1 MATISTIIELTD
13 RVSASLYRIQNS
25 LNATTGAFQA
35 ADRVSEQCFNDAQF
49 SGMEQGLSS
58 YGSRINQLQSQMQNV
73 SRNVPNVSVPNISVP
88 DVNVPNV
95 SVPDVNAN
103 VNADFAG
110 VTNSLNQLE
119 SRIQSIRAQ
128 LNTMHGNVQVTDNA
142 SGILDNIQRDI
153 QNTNNQLNMS
163 GTVTLN
169 DRVTSSLNRIQSNL
183 HSTENAFRTAERAS
197 ERCFNPQQ
205 ISAISQEITAYNQH
219 IDRLERELQDANR
232 QLVAMR
238 NNTDSVSGAGSRLAG
253 VFARVGGVIAGLG
266 IVSWVKNNISEA
278 IQGASDLTEVQNVVD
293 VTFGNS
299 AHVINDWSKT
309 TLESFGLSELSAKK
323 FASTIG
329 AMMKSSGIATG
340 ELDKMSMK
348 IAELS
353 GDMASFYNLKAED
366 AFYKIRAG
374 ISGETE
380 PLKEL
385 GINMSVANLE
395 AYALSQG
402 ISESYEK
409 MSQGEQTMLRYN
421 YLLKAATDAQGD
433 FSRTSGSFANQQ
445 KLLKENISNVTGEI
459 GNALLPILTQAY
471 SHLNTFV
478 KWFGSS
484 LMPTISRIGGWI
496 KAKLTPPFEWIG
508 DVLSNKLVPV
518 ISSAFGWIADHA
530 GVIVPVIGGV
540 AMALGAMAIAANWA
554 SICAG
559 ALAVKTAITG
569 AVMTV
574 WNGIVGVA
582 TMLQY
587 GWNAAMM
594 ANPIGLIVAG
604 ILLLIGVVIA
614 CINWWIEWS
623 GCVHSVIG
631 VICGL
636 VMMTAAL
643 IYNVMLGL
651 CMALIQI
658 LWTVFAEPFIGVIEW
673 VLNVANGGFNSFG
686 DAVANL
692 IGQIISWFL
701 SLGQVVTKI
710 IDAIFGTDWTGGLE
724 ALKGNVI
731 SWGKN
736 NNAITLDHNF
746 SGMDSA
752 RMDYGES
759 FEIGANWGDGI
770 TAGIGDFF
778 SLPEIPNPAEASK
791 PNLPATDAASEMAND
806 VGDIGK
812 NTGNSAKGI
821 DKLNKKVDI
830 SNENLEYMRDLAEQE
845 VINRYTTAEIKID
858 MTNNN
863 NISKDVD
870 TDSFL
875 NKITE
880 GLRNHMAVAAEGVH

>member
-1 MATISTIIELTD
+1 MRNVATIATSIELTD
-13 RVSASLYRIQNS
+13 RVSASLNRIQSN
-25 LNATTGAFQA
+25 LNATAGAFRA
-35 ADRVSEQCFNDAQF
+35 ADRVSEQCFNA
-49 SGMEQGLSS
+49 
-58 YGSRINQLQSQMQNV
+58 
-73 SRNVPNVSVPNISVP
+73 
-88 DVNVPNV
+88 
-95 SVPDVNAN
+95 
-103 VNADFAG
+103 
-110 VTNSLNQLE
+110 
-119 SRIQSIRAQ
+119 
-128 LNTMHGNVQVTDNA
+128 H
-142 SGILDNIQRDI
+142 
-153 QNTNNQLNMS
+153 
-163 GTVTLN
+163 
-169 DRVTSSLNRIQSNL
+169 
-183 HSTENAFRTAERAS
+183 
-197 ERCFNPQQ
+197 Q
-205 ISAISQEITAYNQH
+205 ISAISQEMTTYNSH

-238 NNTDSVSGAGSRLAG
+238 NNTDGVSGAGGRLSGVFGKLAG
-253 VFARVGGVIAGLG
+253 IVAGLG
-266 IVSWVKNNISEA
+266 ILSAVQSQVSAA

-299 AHVINDWSKT
+299 AQVINDWSKT

-348 IAELS
+348 IAELA

-380 PLKEL
+380 PLKDL

-402 ISESYEK
+402 ISKPYEK

-433 FSRTSGSFANQQ
+433 FARTSDSFANQQ
-445 KLLKENISNVTGEI
+445 KLLKENISNVAGEI
-459 GNALLPILTQAY
+459 GNALLPILTQVY
-471 SHLNTFV
+471 SHLNVFV

-496 KAKLTPPFEWIG
+496 KAKLVPPFTWIG
-508 DVLSNKLVPV
+508 DVLSNNVVPA

-540 AMALGAMAIAANWA
+540 AMALGALAIAANWA

-574 WNGIVGVA
+574 WNGIVGIA

-636 VMMTAAL
+636 VMMAVAL

-658 LWTVFAEPFIGVIEW
+658 LWTVFAEPFIGIWEW

-731 SWGKN
+731 AWGKN

-759 FEIGANWGDGI
+759 FEIGANWGDGVS
-770 TAGIGDFF
+770 AGIGDFF
-778 SLPEIPNPAEASK
+778 SLPEIPNPADDANK
-791 PNLPATDAASEMAND
+791 PNLPATDAASDLANG

>member
-1 MATISTIIELTD
+1 MIMLKEVRNVATIATAIELTD
-13 RVSASLYRIQNS
+13 RVSASLNRIQSN
-25 LNATTGAFQA
+25 LNATTGAFRA
-35 ADRVSEQCFNDAQF
+35 ADRASEQCFNA
-49 SGMEQGLSS
+49 
-58 YGSRINQLQSQMQNV
+58 
-73 SRNVPNVSVPNISVP
+73 
-88 DVNVPNV
+88 
-95 SVPDVNAN
+95 
-103 VNADFAG
+103 
-110 VTNSLNQLE
+110 
-119 SRIQSIRAQ
+119 
-128 LNTMHGNVQVTDNA
+128 H
-142 SGILDNIQRDI
+142 
-153 QNTNNQLNMS
+153 
-163 GTVTLN
+163 
-169 DRVTSSLNRIQSNL
+169 
-183 HSTENAFRTAERAS
+183 
-197 ERCFNPQQ
+197 Q
-205 ISAISQEITAYNQH
+205 ISAISQEMTTYNSH

-238 NNTDSVSGAGSRLAG
+238 NNTDGVSSAGGRLSGVFGKLAG
-253 VFARVGGVIAGLG
+253 IVAGLG
-266 IVSWVKNNISEA
+266 VVSAVQSQVSAA
-278 IQGASDLTEVQNVVD
+278 IQAASDLQEVQNVVD

-299 AHVINDWSKT
+299 ASTIDSWSQNMI
-309 TLESFGLSELSAKK
+309 ESFGLSELSAKK

-329 AMMKSSGIATG
+329 AMMKSSGIASDKLG
-340 ELDKMSMK
+340 EMSMRMS
-348 IAELS
+348 ELA

-380 PLKEL
+380 PLKDL

-402 ISESYEK
+402 ISKPYEK

-421 YLLKAATDAQGD
+421 YLLQAATDAQGD
-433 FSRTSGSFANQQ
+433 FARTSDSFANQQ
-445 KLLKENISNVTGEI
+445 RILQMNIEKFNTSI
-459 GNALLPILTQAY
+459 GKHMLPVLNRMY
-471 SHLNTFV
+471 SFLNFMV
-478 KWFGSS
+478 KWIDNSFA
-484 LMPTISRIGGWI
+484 PTISRIGGWI

-530 GVIVPVIGGV
+530 NTIIPVLGGV

-574 WNGIVGVA
+574 WNGVVGIA

-636 VMMTAAL
+636 VMMAAAL

-658 LWTVFAEPFIGVIEW
+658 LWTVFAEPFIGIWEW

-736 NNAITLDHNF
+736 EIAITKDHNF

-759 FEIGANWGDGI
+759 FEVGANWGDGI

-778 SLPEIPNPAEASK
+778 SLPDVSNPAEASK
-791 PNLPATDAASEMAND
+791 PNLPATDAASELANG

-821 DKLNKKVDI
+821 DKLNKTVDI

-875 NKITE
+875 NKITD
-880 GLRNHMAVAAEGVH
+880 GLRNHMAVAAEGLHG

>member
-1 MATISTIIELTD
+1 MINVATISTIIELTD
-13 RVSASLYRIQNS
+13 RVSASLNRIQSN
-25 LNATTGAFQA
+25 LNATTWAFQA
-35 ADRVSEQCFNDAQF
+35 ADRVSEQCFNDTRF
-49 SGMEQGLSS
+49 GGMEQGLSS
-58 YGSRINQLQSQMQNV
+58 YSSHINQLQTQMQNAG
-73 SRNVPNVSVPNISVP
+73 RNVPNVNVPN
-88 DVNVPNV
+88 VNVPNIN
-95 SVPDVNAN
+95 VPDVNAN
-103 VNADFAG
+103 VNVNSVGAM
-110 VTNSLNQLE
+110 NSLNQLE
-119 SRIQSIRAQ
+119 GR
-128 LNTMHGNVQVTDNA
+128 M
-142 SGILDNIQRDI
+142 SGIR
-153 QNTNNQLNMS
+153 NQLNMS

-169 DRVTSSLNRIQSNL
+169 DNATGTLDNIQRDIQSTNSQLDMSGTVTVNDRVTSSLNRIQQNL
-183 HSTENAFRTAERAS
+183 HTTENAFRTADTAA

-238 NNTDSVSGAGSRLAG
+238 DNTDSVSGAGSRLAG

-266 IVSWVKNNISEA
+266 VVSA
-278 IQGASDLTEVQNVVD
+278 IQSQVSAAIQAASDLQEVQNVVD

-299 AHVINDWSKT
+299 ASTIDSWSQNMI
-309 TLESFGLSELSAKK
+309 ESFGLSELSAKK

-329 AMMKSSGIATG
+329 AMMKSSGIASDKLG
-340 ELDKMSMK
+340 EMSMRMS
-348 IAELS
+348 ELA

-402 ISESYEK
+402 ISKSYEK

-433 FSRTSGSFANQQ
+433 FSRTSDSYANQQ
-445 KLLKENISNVTGEI
+445 RILQMNIEKFNTSI
-459 GNALLPILTQAY
+459 GKHMLPVLNRMY
-471 SHLNTFV
+471 SFLNFIV
-478 KWFGSS
+478 KWIDNSFA
-484 LMPTISRIGGWI
+484 PTISRIGNWI
-496 KAKLTPPFEWIG
+496 KAKLVPPFTWIG
-508 DVLSNKLVPV
+508 DVLSNTVVPA

-530 GVIVPVIGGV
+530 NTIVPVLGGV

-574 WNGIVGVA
+574 WNGIVGIA

-636 VMMTAAL
+636 VMMAAAL

-658 LWTVFAEPFIGVIEW
+658 LWTVFAEPFIGIWEW

-736 NNAITLDHNF
+736 EIAITKDHNF

-880 GLRNHMAVAAEGVH
+880 GLKNHMAVAAEGLHG

>member
-1 MATISTIIELTD
+1 MATIATAIELTD
-13 RVSASLYRIQNS
+13 RVSASL
-25 LNATTGAFQA
+25 
-35 ADRVSEQCFNDAQF
+35 
-49 SGMEQGLSS
+49 
-58 YGSRINQLQSQMQNV
+58 
-73 SRNVPNVSVPNISVP
+73 
-88 DVNVPNV
+88 
-95 SVPDVNAN
+95 
-103 VNADFAG
+103 
-110 VTNSLNQLE
+110 
-119 SRIQSIRAQ
+119 
-128 LNTMHGNVQVTDNA
+128 
-142 SGILDNIQRDI
+142 
-153 QNTNNQLNMS
+153 
-163 GTVTLN
+163 
-169 DRVTSSLNRIQSNL
+169 NRIQSNL
-183 HSTENAFRTAERAS
+183 TATTGAFRAADRAS
-197 ERCFNPQQ
+197 EQCFNAHQ
-205 ISAISQEITAYNQH
+205 ISAISQEMTTYNSH

-238 NNTDSVSGAGSRLAG
+238 NNTDGVSGAGSRLSGVYGKLAG
-253 VFARVGGVIAGLG
+253 IVAGLG
-266 IVSWVKNNISEA
+266 VVSA
-278 IQGASDLTEVQNVVD
+278 IHNMVSQGIESASNLTEVQNVVD

-299 AHVINDWSKT
+299 AQVINDWSKT
-309 TLESFGLSELSAKK
+309 TLEAFGLSELSAKK

-348 IAELS
+348 IAELA

-380 PLKEL
+380 PLKDL

-402 ISESYEK
+402 ISKPYEK

-421 YLLKAATDAQGD
+421 YLLQAATDAQGD
-433 FSRTSGSFANQQ
+433 FARTSDSFANQQ
-445 KLLKENISNVTGEI
+445 KLLKENLDNVAGEI
-459 GNALLPILTQAY
+459 GNALLPMLTKVY
-471 SHLNTFV
+471 SFMNTVV
-478 KWFGSS
+478 KWVGSS

-496 KAKLTPPFEWIG
+496 KAKLAPPFEWIG
-508 DVLSNKLVPV
+508 DVLSNNVVPA

-530 GVIVPVIGGV
+530 GIIVPVIGGV
-540 AMALGAMAIAANWA
+540 AMALGALAIAANWA

-574 WNGIVGVA
+574 WNGIVAFA
-582 TMLQY
+582 TLLQH
-587 GWNAAMM
+587 GWNAAMA
-594 ANPIGLIVAG
+594 ANPIGLVVAG

-636 VMMTAAL
+636 VMMGAAL

-731 SWGKN
+731 AWGKN
-736 NNAITLDHNF
+736 NNAITLDHNVPE
-746 SGMDSA
+746 MDSA

-759 FEIGANWGDGI
+759 FEIGANWGDGVA
-770 TAGIGDFF
+770 AGIGDFF
-778 SLPEIPNPAEASK
+778 SLPEISNPVDNGNK
-791 PNLPATDAASEMAND
+791 PNLPATDSASDLANG

-812 NTGNSAKGI
+812 NTGNAAKGI

-863 NISKDVD
+863 NITKDVD
-870 TDSFL
+870 SDSFL
-875 NKITE
+875 KKISD
-880 GLRNHMAVAAEGVH
+880 GLRNHMEIAAEGVH

>member
-1 MATISTIIELTD
+1 MINVATISTIIELTD
-13 RVSASLYRIQNS
+13 RVSASLNRIQSN
-25 LNATTGAFQA
+25 LNATTWAFQA
-35 ADRVSEQCFNDAQF
+35 ADRVSEQCFNDTRF
-49 SGMEQGLSS
+49 GGMEQGLSS
-58 YGSRINQLQSQMQNV
+58 YSSHINQLQTQMQNAG
-73 SRNVPNVSVPNISVP
+73 RNVPNVNVPN
-88 DVNVPNV
+88 VNVPNIN
-95 SVPDVNAN
+95 VPDVNAN
-103 VNADFAG
+103 VNVNSVGAM
-110 VTNSLNQLE
+110 NSLNQLE
-119 SRIQSIRAQ
+119 GR
-128 LNTMHGNVQVTDNA
+128 M
-142 SGILDNIQRDI
+142 SGIR
-153 QNTNNQLNMS
+153 NQLNMS

-169 DRVTSSLNRIQSNL
+169 DNATGTLDNIQRDIQSTNSQLDMSGTVTVNDRVTSSLNRIQQNL
-183 HSTENAFRTAERAS
+183 HTTENAFRTADTAA

-238 NNTDSVSGAGSRLAG
+238 DNTDSVSGAGSRLAG

-266 IVSWVKNNISEA
+266 VVSA
-278 IQGASDLTEVQNVVD
+278 IQSQVSAAIQAASDLQEVQNVVD

-299 AHVINDWSKT
+299 ASTIDSWSQNMI
-309 TLESFGLSELSAKK
+309 ESFGLSELSAKK

-329 AMMKSSGIATG
+329 AMMKSSGIASDKLG
-340 ELDKMSMK
+340 EMSMRMS
-348 IAELS
+348 ELA

-402 ISESYEK
+402 ISKSYEK

-433 FSRTSGSFANQQ
+433 FSRTSDSYANQQ
-445 KLLKENISNVTGEI
+445 RILQMNIEKFNTSI
-459 GNALLPILTQAY
+459 GKHMLPVLNRMY
-471 SHLNTFV
+471 SFLNFIV
-478 KWFGSS
+478 KWIDNSFA
-484 LMPTISRIGGWI
+484 PTISRIGNWI
-496 KAKLTPPFEWIG
+496 KAKLVPPFTWIG
-508 DVLSNKLVPV
+508 DVLSNTVVPA

-530 GVIVPVIGGV
+530 NTIVPVLGGV

-574 WNGIVGVA
+574 WNSIVGIA

-636 VMMTAAL
+636 VMMAAAL

-658 LWTVFAEPFIGVIEW
+658 LWTVFAEPFIGIWEW

-736 NNAITLDHNF
+736 EIAITKDHNF

-880 GLRNHMAVAAEGVH
+880 GLKNHMAVAAEGLHG

>member
-1 MATISTIIELTD
+1 MATIATAIELTD
-13 RVSASLYRIQNS
+13 RVSASL
-25 LNATTGAFQA
+25 
-35 ADRVSEQCFNDAQF
+35 
-49 SGMEQGLSS
+49 
-58 YGSRINQLQSQMQNV
+58 
-73 SRNVPNVSVPNISVP
+73 
-88 DVNVPNV
+88 
-95 SVPDVNAN
+95 
-103 VNADFAG
+103 
-110 VTNSLNQLE
+110 
-119 SRIQSIRAQ
+119 
-128 LNTMHGNVQVTDNA
+128 
-142 SGILDNIQRDI
+142 
-153 QNTNNQLNMS
+153 
-163 GTVTLN
+163 
-169 DRVTSSLNRIQSNL
+169 NRIQSNL
-183 HSTENAFRTAERAS
+183 TATTSAFRAADRAS
-197 ERCFNPQQ
+197 EQCFNVNQ
-205 ISAISQEITAYNQH
+205 INAIGNELNSYNSH

-238 NNTDSVSGAGSRLAG
+238 NNTDGVSGAGGRLSGVFGRLAG
-253 VFARVGGVIAGLG
+253 IVAGLG
-266 IVSWVKNNISEA
+266 VVSA
-278 IQGASDLTEVQNVVD
+278 IHNMVSQGIESASNLTEVQNVVD

-299 AHVINDWSKT
+299 AQVINDWSKT

-348 IAELS
+348 IAELA

-380 PLKEL
+380 PLKDL

-402 ISESYEK
+402 ISKPYEK

-421 YLLKAATDAQGD
+421 YLLQAATDAQGD
-433 FSRTSGSFANQQ
+433 FARTSDSFANQQ
-445 KLLKENISNVTGEI
+445 KLLKENLDNVAGEI
-459 GNALLPILTQAY
+459 GNALLPMLTKVY
-471 SHLNTFV
+471 SFMNTVV
-478 KWFGSS
+478 KWVGSS

-496 KAKLTPPFEWIG
+496 KAKLAPPFEWIC
-508 DVLSNKLVPV
+508 DVVTNTIAPA

-540 AMALGAMAIAANWA
+540 AMALGALAIAANWA

-574 WNGIVGVA
+574 WNGIVGMA

-594 ANPIGLIVAG
+594 ANPIGLVIAG

-636 VMMTAAL
+636 VMMGAAL

-731 SWGKN
+731 AWGKN
-736 NNAITLDHNF
+736 NNAITLDHNVPE
-746 SGMDSA
+746 MDSA

-759 FEIGANWGDGI
+759 FEIGANWGDGVA
-770 TAGIGDFF
+770 AGIGDFF
-778 SLPEIPNPAEASK
+778 SLPEISNPADNANK
-791 PNLPATDAASEMAND
+791 PNLPATDSASDLANG

-812 NTGNSAKGI
+812 NTGNAAKGI

-830 SNENLEYMRDLAEQE
+830 SNENIEYMRDLAEQE

-870 TDSFL
+870 TDLFL

>member
-25 LNATTGAFQA
+25 LNATTWAFQA

-58 YGSRINQLQSQMQNV
+58 YGSRINQLQTQMQNAG
-73 SRNVPNVSVPNISVP
+73 RNVPNVNVPN
-88 DVNVPNV
+88 VNVPNIN
-95 SVPDVNAN
+95 VPDVNAN
-103 VNADFAG
+103 VNVNSVGAM
-110 VTNSLNQLE
+110 NSLNQLE
-119 SRIQSIRAQ
+119 GR
-128 LNTMHGNVQVTDNA
+128 M
-142 SGILDNIQRDI
+142 SGIR
-153 QNTNNQLNMS
+153 NQLNMS
-163 GTVTLN
+163 GTVTLT
-169 DRVTSSLNRIQSNL
+169 DRVTSSLNRIQQNL
-183 HSTENAFRTAERAS
+183 HTTENAFRTADTAA

-238 NNTDSVSGAGSRLAG
+238 DNTDSVSGAGSRLAG

-266 IVSWVKNNISEA
+266 VVSA
-278 IQGASDLTEVQNVVD
+278 IQSQVSAAIQAASDLQEVQNVVD

-299 AHVINDWSKT
+299 ASTIDSWSQNMI
-309 TLESFGLSELSAKK
+309 ESFGLSELSAKK

-329 AMMKSSGIATG
+329 AMMKSSGIASDKLG
-340 ELDKMSMK
+340 EMSMRMS
-348 IAELS
+348 ELA

-402 ISESYEK
+402 ISKSYEK

-433 FSRTSGSFANQQ
+433 FSRTSDSYANQQ
-445 KLLKENISNVTGEI
+445 RILQMNIEKFNTSI
-459 GNALLPILTQAY
+459 GKHMLPVLNRMY
-471 SHLNTFV
+471 SFLNFIV
-478 KWFGSS
+478 KWIDNSFA
-484 LMPTISRIGGWI
+484 PTISRIGNWI
-496 KAKLTPPFEWIG
+496 KAKLVPPFTWIG
-508 DVLSNKLVPV
+508 DVLSNTVVPA

-530 GVIVPVIGGV
+530 NTIVPVLGGV
-540 AMALGAMAIAANWA
+540 AMALGALAIAANWA

-574 WNGIVGVA
+574 WNSIVGIA

-636 VMMTAAL
+636 VMMAAAL

-658 LWTVFAEPFIGVIEW
+658 LWTVFAEPFIGIWEW

-736 NNAITLDHNF
+736 EIAITKDHNF

-791 PNLPATDAASEMAND
+791 PNLPATDAASELAND

-880 GLRNHMAVAAEGVH
+880 GLKNHMAVAAEGLHG